1 MNVRSKESIVLTG
14 TCVVFLGLSLAFLA
28 NLWGHTPP
36 LADIPIVADTFTNTA
51 TARMSGQALIDA
63 DEDAS
68 GYQCYACHEEGKEL
82 KLTFNDKGEVV
93 LPEDHNDLHMAHGR
107 HSRNNNCFNCHDEK
121 NLRLL
126 QTKDGRQVELLHSSP
141 LCGSCHGPT
150 YRDWEAGAHGRIS
163 GKWTHEK
170 GQFVRKDCVQCHNP
184 HAPTFR
190 QWKPAPGPHPL
201 RPAVNYHAE
210 TSTEP

>member
-1 MNVRSKESIVLTG
+1 MSVRSKESIVITG
-14 TCVVFLGLSLAFLA
+14 LGVAFMGLFVAFLA
-28 NLWGHTPP
+28 NVWGHTPALP
-36 LADIPIVADTFTNTA
+36 DIPLVADTFTNTA
-51 TARMSGQALIDA
+51 TARMSGQALTDA
-63 DEDAS
+63 GEDAS
-68 GYQCYACHEEGKEL
+68 GYDCYACHEEGKEL
-82 KLTFNDKGEVV
+82 KLTFDDQGEVV

-126 QTKDGRQVELLHSSP
+126 QTRDGRQVELLHSSP

-150 YRDWEAGAHGRIS
+150 FRDWEAGVHGRIS
-163 GKWTHEK
+163 GKWTHDK

-190 QWKPAPGPHPL
+190 SWTPAPGPHPL
-201 RPAVNYHAE
+201 RPAVSLNAE
-210 TSTEP
+210 TSAEP